1 MATAKYNICGDTIMT
16 NDITISGTDIVTVI
30 WFTNSRNHTFLP
42 HNFYLPRKR
51 WLNSW
56 RWDICWGLHLL
67 LHLEKKILG
76 PGLLCRTTALHYN
89 AVCLKCYIYPPKK
102 SQLLQFKHCYTIF
115 LQFQWY
121 FDCFWLIVQDYFN
134 TQCMIW
140 QTVQVNFLKLN
151 SSALLVKS

>member
-1 MATAKYNICGDTIMT
+1 MNLCIKHEIA
-16 NDITISGTDIVTVI
+16 ISGTDVVTVI

-89 AVCLKCYIYPPKK
+89 AVCLKCYINPPKNH
-102 SQLLQFKHCYTIF
+102 SFCSLNIAILYSCNFNDILIVFDWLCRTISIHSAWSDRQFKLIF
-115 LQFQWY
+115 SNLTPQLCW
-121 FDCFWLIVQDYFN
+121 
-134 TQCMIW
+134 
-140 QTVQVNFLKLN
+140 
-151 SSALLVKS
+151 